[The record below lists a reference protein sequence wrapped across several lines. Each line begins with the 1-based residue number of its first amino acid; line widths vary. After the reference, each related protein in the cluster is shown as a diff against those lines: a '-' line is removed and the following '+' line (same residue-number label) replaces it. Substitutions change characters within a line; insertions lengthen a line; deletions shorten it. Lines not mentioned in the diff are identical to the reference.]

1 MNTTKHES
9 HGAVAGQVDCR
20 VRPHAWVHESGHFM
34 LAESTSA
41 DDAQLLHRGWLPMY
55 LKPAPLDEKRIQK
68 LGETIGAKVPG
79 YSDFE
84 SWGHGYRV
92 DDTGTHTIPNT
103 PANLVPFARAIE
115 RELFG
120 A

>member
-1 MNTTKHES
+1 MSEELNRPDGSELI
-9 HGAVAGQVDCR
+9 GL
-20 VRPHAWVHESGHFM
+20 VRQHAWVHESGHLM

-41 DDAQLLHRGWLPMY
+41 DDAQLLHRGWLPLY
-55 LKPAPLDEKRIQK
+55 LKPPPLDERRIQK

-79 YSDFE
+79 CSDYE
-84 SWGHGYRV
+84 SWGQGYLV
-92 DDTGTHTIPNT
+92 DETGTHTIPNT

-120 A
+120 T